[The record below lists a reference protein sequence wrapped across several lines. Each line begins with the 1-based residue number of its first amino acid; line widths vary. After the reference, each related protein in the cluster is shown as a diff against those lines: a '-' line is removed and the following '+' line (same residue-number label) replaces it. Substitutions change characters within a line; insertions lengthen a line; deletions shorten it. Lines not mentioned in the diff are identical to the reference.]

1 MNAKQKVFTF
11 LIFLCLGVFL
21 VFLGYMIGQNH
32 ALESYSDEAAESQ
45 EITSNFL
52 DDLGM
57 AFQAHDVETL
67 FALYEPK
74 PNPDGLRQRLD
85 TFSGVNMTYLGYL
98 GPLYGREYTLLFR
111 VDGTPPAAFQ
121 EAFPHWE
128 LLAEDGAWLAL
139 EVSVFEEE
147 DQSRAY
153 FLQNTYARTPYAF
166 I

>member
-1 MNAKQKVFTF
+1 MNNKQKIVLF
-11 LIFLCLGVFL
+11 LIFLCLGGIL
-21 VFLGYMIGQNH
+21 IFLGYVIGHNQ
-32 ALESYSDEAAESQ
+32 ALESYSDEVAESQ

-57 AFQAHDVETL
+57 AFQEHDVETL
-67 FALYEPK
+67 FDLYARK

-85 TFSGVNMTYLGYL
+85 TFNGVNMTYLGFL

-128 LLAEDGAWLAL
+128 LLTEDGAYLAL
-139 EVSVFEEE
+139 EVTVFEEE
-147 DQSRAY
+147 DQSRTY
-153 FLQNTYARTPYAF
+153 FLQNTYARAPYTF